1 MKILIVTVA
10 GMSTRFSKSVGKEV
24 IKCLYNESDFSDSL
38 ISRLINQPCE
48 YDRYIIVG
56 GYRYNELVPSLKE
69 NFSSLSDKIDFV
81 ENPFYEE
88 YGSGYSLYYGIKK
101 ALSYN
106 FDELVFAEGDLFVD
120 SESYKKVWNS
130 EKSVITCN
138 NEPIEANKAVAY
150 YFSLDNK
157 VHYIYDTGHSALT
170 ISEPFLSIYN
180 SGQIWKFSDYNKVK
194 EVYDDMEETLWQGT
208 NLVFIE
214 KYFNSINHNDTEI
227 IKFSEWINCN
237 TVEDFRKIKE

>member
-24 IKCLYNESDFSDSL
+24 IKCLYNESNFSSSL
-38 ISRLINQPCE
+38 ISRLVNQPCD

-56 GYRYNELVPSLKE
+56 GYRYSELVSALKE
-69 NFSSLSDKIDFV
+69 NLGNIADKTDFV

-88 YGSGYSLYYGIKK
+88 YGSGYSLFCGIKK
-101 ALSYN
+101 ALCYN
-106 FDELVFAEGDLFVD
+106 FDELIFAEGDLFVD
-120 SESYKKVWNS
+120 TPSYKAVFES
-130 EKSVITCN
+130 PKSVITCN
-138 NEPIEANKAVAY
+138 NEPITADKAVAY

-157 VHYIYDTGHSALT
+157 IHYIYDTGHNALS

-180 SGQIWKFSDYNKVK
+180 SGQIWKFSDYKKVR

-214 KYFNSINHNDTEI
+214 KYFNSVNYEDTEI